1 MHYLQK
7 SGKACTYKFIN
18 FKKKKKKKTYSNFIL
33 LPDVVGTVRKSRF
46 LKYLKLAPSV
56 CISVFMTPL
65 NYTKLHYKEFFRR
78 DIKMKGDKVT

>member
-1 MHYLQK
+1 MHYWQK
-7 SGKACTYKFIN
+7 SGKVCTYKFKN
-18 FKKKKKKKTYSNFIL
+18 YKKKKKKLYSNFIL

-56 CISVFMTPL
+56 CISVFMTSL